1 MIKVPLFFIVISI
14 IYILMFKQSVNI
26 VEFSQLYNILI
37 EVNDLFKFNIY
48 NYQKSE
54 DFIQEIEINNIKCI
68 DSVIIINQ
76 KKKNLILVNKI
87 DKNNILLIDE
97 LPIKIEK
104 LIEKINIHLIKQKY
118 NFQSN
123 INIKDY
129 VLNINSRIISNK
141 KKQLKLT
148 EREIDIILFLNE
160 NEKSQSVANLQSKV
174 WGYSLDLETHTVET
188 HIYRLRKRIID
199 NFNDNNFIISDKT
212 GYKI

>member
-1 MIKVPLFFIVISI
+1 MYRFG
-14 IYILMFKQSVNI
+14 N
-26 VEFSQLYNILI
+26 
-37 EVNDLFKFNIY
+37 
-48 NYQKSE
+48 NYKS
-54 DFIQEIEINNIKCI
+54 
-68 DSVIIINQ
+68 

-129 VLNINSRIISNK
+129 VLNINSRIIFSK
-141 KKQLKLT
+141 TKQLKLT

-160 NEKSQSVANLQSKV
+160 NEKSQPVSILQSKV

-188 HIYRLRKRIID
+188 HIYRLRKRIND
-199 NFNDNNFIISDKT
+199 NFNDKNFIISDKA